1 MPQKRGIPR
10 PQDVER
16 IRHALEMKKLAEWEL
31 TQAVIDAMRH
41 GGSIREI
48 SRETGIS
55 DSTILRWRK
64 GQGLPTHDDLIVAP
78 AREARERLYA
88 AYPGLR
94 DAFEAL
100 REKREA
106 D

>member
-31 TQAVIDAMRH
+31 TQAVIEAMRH

-55 DSTILRWRK
+55 DSTIL
-64 GQGLPTHDDLIVAP
+64 PTPDSATPSRPCGSGAKPTDPPVGIYRRHP
-78 AREARERLYA
+78 S
-88 AYPGLR
+88 
-94 DAFEAL
+94 
-100 REKREA
+100 
-106 D
+106 